1 MVGAGIGQTEDGSDP
16 DPAAWCRDGGDDVEV
31 DVDGDTVRPF
41 FLTRGRTRS
50 VGEDLPVE
58 ALVTAYG
65 RPTDE
70 LDPEHRAIVE
80 LCRHK
85 PIAIAEIAARGNL
98 PLGVARVVV
107 SDLVAW
113 GHMEVH
119 ETVDVHGD
127 AHLLRRLIA
136 GVRAI

>member
-1 MVGAGIGQTEDGSDP
+1 VGAGIEQTADESDP
-16 DPAAWCRDGGDDVEV
+16 DPGTWSPGAGDDVEV

-58 ALVTAYG
+58 ALVTADG
-65 RPTDE
+65 RDTDA
-70 LDPEHRAIVE
+70 LDPEHRGIVE
-80 LCRHK
+80 LCRPR

-113 GHMEVH
+113 GHLEVH
-119 ETVDVHGD
+119 ETVDVHTD